1 MTNKV
6 IWHQS
11 KVNKQVRENSN
22 GHKATVFWLTGLS
35 GAGKTTLA
43 TLVEKKLFE
52 IGVKTYLLDGDNLR
66 HGLNRDLNFSLESRQ
81 ENVRRVGEVAHL
93 FLDAGI
99 VTLVS
104 IISPYRTHRQAVRQL
119 FKEGEFFEI
128 FISCPLD
135 VCKQRDPKGLY
146 QKALSGQIKGFTG
159 IDDPY
164 EEPEIPDLIINTSD
178 ELIEE
183 SAERLYHFVQKK
195 IMLNHSAI

>member
-1 MTNKV
+1 MANGA

-11 KVNKQVRENSN
+11 KVNKQQREFSN

-43 TLVEKKLFE
+43 TLVEKRLFD

-93 FLDAGI
+93 FSDAGV

-104 IISPYRTHRQAVRQL
+104 IISPYTTHRRAVRQL
-119 FKEGEFFEI
+119 FSEGEFFEI
-128 FISCPLD
+128 FINCPLE

-164 EEPEIPDLIINTSD
+164 EEPEIPDLIINTAD

-183 SAERLYHFVQKK
+183 SAEKVYRFIQKK
-195 IMLNHSAI
+195 IILS